1 MARRRI
7 LLFRESVLYMS
18 IPDYQA
24 VMLPLL
30 KVAADGKEH
39 HIQDATNAL
48 ADQFALTEEE
58 RKELLPS
65 GVDRVFRNRIGW
77 ARTYLKKAGLI
88 DYPKRGFFKVTE
100 RGQKVLAQN
109 NAKIDVRFLK
119 QFPEFI
125 EFYAAKKPTTDAGL
139 EEPDS
144 PDVSNATPEEALA
157 AGYFK
162 LRKQIESDLLARVKS
177 CASEFFEQLVVTLL
191 TSMGYGGSMA
201 DAGRAIGKTGD
212 GGVDGVIK
220 EDKLGL
226 DLLYIQAKRWD
237 NTTVG
242 SPEIQKFVGALYG
255 KKAKKGIFLTTSTFS
270 KAAVEYAAGLD
281 SKVILIDG
289 AQLAELMFDYGVGV
303 SMVNNYVI
311 KRIDSDFFSEEN
323 EPLGLAEKASK

>member
-1 MARRRI
+1 MP
-7 LLFRESVLYMS
+7 

-30 KVAADGKEH
+30 KIAADGKEH
-39 HIQDATNAL
+39 QIQDATNAL
-48 ADQFALTEEE
+48 AEQFGLTDEE

-88 DYPKRGFFKVTE
+88 DYPKRGYFKATE
-100 RGQKVLAQN
+100 RGQKVVAQN
-109 NAKIDVRFLK
+109 LPKIDVRFLK
-119 QFPEFI
+119 QYPEFI
-125 EFYAAKKPTTDAGL
+125 EFYAAKKPTTDARA

-144 PDVSNATPEEALA
+144 PDVSNETPEEALA
-157 AGYFK
+157 AGYLK

-177 CASEFFEQLVVTLL
+177 CAPDFFEQLVVTLL
-191 TSMGYGGSMA
+191 TTMGYGGSLA

-255 KKAKKGIFLTTSTFS
+255 KKAKKGIFITTSTFS

-289 AQLAELMFDYGVGV
+289 AQLAELMFEYGVGV
-303 SMVNNYVI
+303 SMVNSYAV
-311 KRIDSDFFSEEN
+311 KRIDSDFFSEEA
-323 EPLGLAEKASK
+323 EPLVPDHDSK